1 MVQEYELVDVA
12 ADNESETSEITTG
25 EESESFDEENTSII
39 RAKWMFDGAK
49 TIDEC
54 IEKCLKYIEYL
65 KDLKYEGW
73 ELESEVNDDYGH
85 IRRRLLTQ

>member
-1 MVQEYELVDVA
+1 MVQEYELLDVVENET
-12 ADNESETSEITTG
+12 DNSEVTT
-25 EESESFDEENTSII
+25 EEGSQLFDEENTSII

-54 IEKCLKYIEYL
+54 IEKCLKYIEFL

-73 ELESEVNDDYGH
+73 ELECEVNDDYGH